1 MPIIHWQER
10 YATGIQIIDDQHRQ
24 LSQTLNELFD
34 QMQSGATLEEI
45 SRTLDFLM
53 AYAVNHFHTEES
65 VMEENGYPDI
75 PRHLEEHRSLTEK
88 IREFRARFSSPE
100 APTTLE
106 LSRLVGDWMSH
117 HIGEVDMGYAEF
129 LKRKMKA

>member
-24 LSQTLNELFD
+24 LTQTINELFD
-34 QMQSGATLEEI
+34 LMQTSAPLEEI
-45 SRTLDFLM
+45 SQNLEFLM
-53 AYAVNHFHTEES
+53 AYAVNHFQTEES

-88 IREFRARFSSPE
+88 IREFRARFASPE
-100 APTTLE
+100 PPTTLE

-129 LKRKMKA
+129 LKRKQGV